1 MPTRITHFLHY
12 NDVTGAQVLTTSFDL
27 NNKHTHDLTAYLPP
41 FQRDASNFFGIVNA
55 IEILLTSA
63 TSATKCTIRVCKDA
77 AGDVVIVPDTEADLV
92 AGITTGGTK
101 SAVFKVDIPI
111 RQDLA
116 SPGNGIL
123 YLFIKVD
130 DATSGAVFTGSQITW
145 QE

>member
-1 MPTRITHFLHY
+1 M
-12 NDVTGAQVLTTSFDL
+12 
-27 NNKHTHDLTAYLPP
+27 
-41 FQRDASNFFGIVNA
+41 
-55 IEILLTSA
+55 
-63 TSATKCTIRVCKDA
+63 
-77 AGDVVIVPDTEADLV
+77 IVPDTQANLV
-92 AGITTGGTK
+92 AGITTAGTK

-130 DATSGAVFTGSQITW
+130 DATSNPVFTGSQITW